1 MTIAP
6 PPPHRAAPVRLL
18 WGMLRDAAY
27 AWRDD
32 RAMRKGAALAYYT
45 AFSLAPLLIIAIN
58 IAGII
63 FGRKAATGEIYGRM
77 HELLGPQG
85 ASVVQAMIAN
95 AARPGSGIWPT
106 VVGVVTIVIGATS
119 ALVELKDGLDQIWKV
134 PQAPGATVRRYFMDF
149 MRTRLLIAGM
159 ILVLA
164 LLLLASLV
172 MSAVLTAL
180 AAVWSESA
188 ATTALLQGGN
198 FAFSFVLVTALF
210 ATVYKLLP
218 SVRIAWGDVMVGA
231 AVTAL
236 LFAAGKYLIGLYLRH
251 SAAASM
257 YGAAGS
263 LLVVL
268 MWAYYSAQI
277 LLYGAELTRIYAHRF
292 GSRRASGNA

>member
-6 PPPHRAAPVRLL
+6 TPPHRGAPVRLL
-18 WGMLRDAAY
+18 WGVLRDAAQ

-45 AFSLAPLLIIAIN
+45 AFSLAPLLVIAIN
-58 IAGII
+58 IAGIA

-77 HELLGPQG
+77 HAVLGSQG

-106 VVGVVTIVIGATS
+106 VVGVVTIMIGATS

-134 PQAPGATVRRYFMDF
+134 PAAVGTVGRYFVDF
-149 MRTRLLIAGM
+149 MRTRLLVVGM
-159 ILVLA
+159 ILMLA

-180 AAVWSESA
+180 SRLWSEGA

-198 FAFSFVLVTALF
+198 FAFSFVLITALL
-210 ATVYKLLP
+210 ATVYKMLP
-218 SVRIAWGDVMVGA
+218 SVRLAWGDVIFGA

-236 LFAAGKYLIGLYLRH
+236 LFAAGKYFIGLYLRY

-277 LLYGAELTRIYAHRF
+277 LFYGAELTKIYAHRF